1 MTHPTPPPRSL
12 AGHKHANTPKAD
24 EILDALFALVMAC
37 NTGQIRWPEGKRGHD
52 NAMHALRQARDV
64 LRRSNRHG
72 LRMREFEREEP
83 TP

>member
-1 MTHPTPPPRSL
+1 L
-12 AGHKHANTPKAD
+12 GHKHDGTPKAD
-24 EILDALFALVMAC
+24 EILDALFALTMAC
-37 NTGQIRWPEGKRGHD
+37 NTGDIRWPEGKRGYD

-72 LRMREFEREEP
+72 LRMRELEREEP

>member
-1 MTHPTPPPRSL
+1 MNHPTPPPRTL
-12 AGHKHANTPKAD
+12 GHKHDGTPKAD
-24 EILDALFALVMAC
+24 EILDALFALTMAC
-37 NTGQIRWPEGKRGHD
+37 NTGDIRWPEGKRGYD

-72 LRMREFEREEP
+72 LRMRELEREEP